1 MSTARA
7 SRPSAAKPI
16 AMPADDGVRLHDNQ
30 RRAPVSPTSRESHPK
45 ESIACPQAASR
56 RSVEGRQLL
65 PQRQVF
71 QDQFPMAAECQRDCA
86 DDHDEQLQHAVIV
99 VGVGAKFNSDE
110 FWRWSGIDDAR
121 FQLLALFSELRKMA
135 GHAAGGRNRSE
146 NDGNRSCQNCNLAD
160 PIAPFRPD

>member
-7 SRPSAAKPI
+7 SRPSAAKPV

-30 RRAPVSPTSRESHPK
+30 RRAPVPPTSRENHPK
-45 ESIACPQAASR
+45 ESVACPQATSR

-71 QDQFPMAAECQRDCA
+71 EDQFPMAAERQRDCA

-99 VGVGAKFNSDE
+99 AGSWREIQLGRVLAMVRIDPGV
-110 FWRWSGIDDAR
+110 
-121 FQLLALFSELRKMA
+121 L
-135 GHAAGGRNRSE
+135 
-146 NDGNRSCQNCNLAD
+146 
-160 PIAPFRPD
+160 PIPESNGPRHL